1 MAVRERIELDAD
13 AKALVE
19 RMALEPTRAALNA
32 SDTGTGKTV
41 QAVELARQIGAQTV
55 LVAGPVRKTDVANW
69 RDTFEAQGV
78 ELPFSRIDSTPAG
91 AEAFASLRKG
101 TPGIYH
107 VGREYLGLS
116 HRDGTYAW
124 AKVKPDLAIID
135 EVQFATNPKAH
146 RTKGLFQLRNAKY
159 RLALSATPQGNKF
172 VGLWSVCRFL
182 WWYAKDDRGQ
192 PLIDTS
198 FRRWCY
204 IWATPKV
211 SYSKDKDGNVQ
222 EHVAW
227 TNEKHPG
234 AFVSQLPCAVAA
246 TADFKV
252 PVDVV
257 EVKIDLPKDQR
268 EVYDSLEEKSVALIG
283 DEPLTAPVALTLLL
297 RLRQVTLGLP
307 DIDPDTGDLSF
318 KVGRPSVKLK
328 ALRRVLEQEC
338 PDEKVLV
345 FTSSRLFADM
355 AAEEVSSWGIGA
367 RAYTGTLS
375 QTDRYSNLQ
384 AFLDD
389 PAIRVLVASIPSI
402 AEGTDGLQRVCR
414 TEVWLDEDLNGM
426 LVEQAQGRLNRRG
439 QKADKI
445 KRFVFHALDTED
457 EGHFTQLV
465 KRSRA
470 ARKELLK

>member
-1 MAVRERIELDAD
+1 MSKERIELDDEAR
-13 AKALVE
+13 ALVE
-19 RMALEPTRAALNA
+19 RMASEHTSACLNA

-41 QAVELARQIGAQTV
+41 QAVELARQIGAQTI
-55 LVAGPVRKTDVANW
+55 LVVGPVRTTDVANW
-69 RDTFEAQGV
+69 KDTFEAQGV
-78 ELPFSRIDSTPAG
+78 ALPFSRIDSSEKG
-91 AEAFASLRKG
+91 EEAFRSLRAKE
-101 TPGIYH
+101 PGIYH

-124 AKVKPDLAIID
+124 AEAKPDLAIVD
-135 EVQFATNPKAH
+135 EVQFATNPKAW

-182 WWYAKDDRGQ
+182 WWFEKDSKGQ

-204 IWATPKV
+204 VWATPKV
-211 SYSKDKDGNVQ
+211 SYSKDRNGNVQ

-227 TNEKHPG
+227 TDEKNPG
-234 AFVSQLPCAVAA
+234 AFVAQLPCAVAA

-257 EVKIDLPKDQR
+257 EVKLDLPKEQR

-318 KVGRPSVKLK
+318 AVGRPSVKLQ
-328 ALRRVLEQEC
+328 ALRRVVEQEH

-355 AAEEVSSWGIGA
+355 AAEAVSLWGVGA
-367 RAYTGTLS
+367 RAYTGTLL
-375 QTDRYSNLQ
+375 QQDRYSNLQ
-384 AFLDD
+384 AFLED
-389 PAIRVLVASIPSI
+389 PSVRVLVASIPSI
-402 AEGTDGLQRVCR
+402 AEGTDGLQRVCH

-439 QKADKI
+439 QTADKI
-445 KRFVFHALDTED
+445 TRYVFHALDTED
-457 EGHFTQLV
+457 EGHFTKLIQ
-465 KRSRA
+465 RSRS

>member
-1 MAVRERIELDAD
+1 MSKERIELDD
-13 AKALVE
+13 EAKALVA
-19 RMALEPTRAALNA
+19 RMASELTRACLNA

-41 QAVELARQIGAQTV
+41 QAVELARQIGAQTI

-69 RDTFEAQGV
+69 RDTFVVQGID
-78 ELPFSRIDSTPAG
+78 LPFNRIDSSEAG
-91 AEAFASLRKG
+91 AEAFRSLRGKK
-101 TPGIYH
+101 PGVYH

-124 AKVKPDLAIID
+124 AKAKPDLAIVD

-182 WWYAKDDRGQ
+182 WWYEKDAKGQ

-204 IWATPKV
+204 VWATPKV

-227 TNEKHPG
+227 TDEKHPG
-234 AFVSQLPCAVAA
+234 SFVAQLPCAVAA

-252 PVDVV
+252 PVDVI
-257 EVKIDLPKDQR
+257 EVKLDLPKEQR

-318 KVGRPSVKLK
+318 AVGRTSVKLQ
-328 ALRRVLEQEC
+328 ALRRVVEQEH

-345 FTSSRLFADM
+345 FTSSRLFADS
-355 AAEEVSSWGIGA
+355 AAEEVQSWGIGA

-389 PAIRVLVASIPSI
+389 PEVRVLVASIPSI
-402 AEGTDGLQRVCR
+402 AEGTDGLQRVCH

-439 QKADKI
+439 QAADKI
-445 KRFVFHALDTED
+445 TRYVFHALDTED
-457 EGHFTQLV
+457 EGHFTKLIE
-465 KRSRA
+465 RSRS